1 MLLVTGA
8 TGNVG
13 REVVNRLVATG
24 VSVRAMVRNPAK
36 AAALEALGIEI
47 VFGDFERPATL
58 GAAVQHIEKAFLLS
72 SLDPRQME
80 LQGNFIAAAQRAGVQ
95 HIVKLS
101 VLGAD
106 PDSPL
111 SVMRWHGQTEK
122 QLEATGIAWTHLRPG
137 YFMQNML
144 LAAPTI
150 KAQGA
155 FFLVR
160 DKITTPVDTRDVAAV
175 AAKTLTEPGHD
186 GRAYTITGP
195 EILSFSQIVVKLSQA
210 IGKPVRLV
218 LVPSDD
224 YRRGMLQAR
233 LPVWLVDIMAE
244 FYGAPLQND
253 NARVTNTVSTVVG
266 RTPISFDQFAREYA
280 HLFKDW

>member
-1 MLLVTGA
+1 
-8 TGNVG
+8 
-13 REVVNRLVATG
+13 
-24 VSVRAMVRNPAK
+24 
-36 AAALEALGIEI
+36 
-47 VFGDFERPATL
+47 
-58 GAAVQHIEKAFLLS
+58 
-72 SLDPRQME
+72 
-80 LQGNFIAAAQRAGVQ
+80 
-95 HIVKLS
+95 
-101 VLGAD
+101 
-106 PDSPL
+106 
-111 SVMRWHGQTEK
+111 
-122 QLEATGIAWTHLRPG
+122 
-137 YFMQNML
+137 MQNML